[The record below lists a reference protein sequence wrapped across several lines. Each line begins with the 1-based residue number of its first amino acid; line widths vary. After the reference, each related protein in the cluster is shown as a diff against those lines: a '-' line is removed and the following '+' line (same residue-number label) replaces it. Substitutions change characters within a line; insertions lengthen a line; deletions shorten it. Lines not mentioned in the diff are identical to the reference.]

1 MKYSSRILVAL
12 IALLAAGSGSFCS
25 LARDAGGVR
34 MLIHSMQAD
43 VNSAEIAIVLTD
55 EKREKFLPIS
65 IGGEQA
71 LSIQLGRE
79 GRVAKRPLTHDLIA
93 NIFKTL
99 KVSIERVT
107 ITDLRQGVYY
117 AEVIL
122 QQNGQ
127 THRIDARPS
136 DAIALSLRAEAP
148 IYAMPHLL
156 QDIDK
161 AAIEEVPGQTA
172 VEEWGITVQSLTEAL
187 ASFFNR
193 KEGVLVSDVAED
205 SPAAKSGL
213 RAGDILIRAGNK
225 KLRNVED
232 FLSWQAEKKEDKSAE
247 VEVIRGNQ
255 TLTLTLTK

>member
-1 MKYSSRILVAL
+1 MKYSSRVLVAL
-12 IALLAAGSGSFCS
+12 MAVVSAGSGSFCS
-25 LARDAGGVR
+25 LARDGSAVR

-55 EKREKFLPIS
+55 EKRERFLPIS

-99 KVSIERVT
+99 KVSVERVT
-107 ITDLRQGVYY
+107 ITDLREGVYY
-117 AEVIL
+117 AEIVL
-122 QQNGQ
+122 RQNGQ

-161 AAIEEVPGQTA
+161 APTAETPGQTA
-172 VEEWGITVQSLTEAL
+172 EEWGITVQSLTEAL
-187 ASFFNR
+187 ASFFDR

-205 SPAAKSGL
+205 GPAAKSGL
-213 RAGDILIRAGNK
+213 RAGDILVRADGK
-225 KLRNVED
+225 ELRNVQD
-232 FLSWQAEKKEDKSAE
+232 FSAWQTEKKEEKNAE

-255 TLTLTLTK
+255 NLTLILTK